1 VKNKIHQLFAS
12 TKNSIALL
20 IDPEKAMNQMNFED
34 FSRKIDSSK
43 IDFLLI
49 GGSTANRAELNNTI
63 NLLKTHCKKPII
75 IFPGSPDQISEKADA
90 LLFLS
95 LISGRN
101 PDYLIES
108 QIESAI
114 EIYNLNLECIPT
126 SYLLIDGLTESAVA
140 KVSKTEPIPIE
151 NPDLIYK
158 TALAGKLLGHSVTYL
173 EAGSGAKRSVPVEIA
188 KKISTLDTILII
200 GGGIKSISQIEEFH
214 KAGTDVVV
222 IGNHLENN
230 PEFLNEINNY
240 KTQSLLN

>member
-126 SYLLIDGLTESAVA
+126 SYLLIDGLTESAVL
-140 KVSKTEPIPIE
+140 KVS

-240 KTQSLLN
+240 KIQSLLN

>member
-1 VKNKIHQLFAS
+1 
-12 TKNSIALL
+12 
-20 IDPEKAMNQMNFED
+20 
-34 FSRKIDSSK
+34 
-43 IDFLLI
+43 
-49 GGSTANRAELNNTI
+49 
-63 NLLKTHCKKPII
+63 
-75 IFPGSPDQISEKADA
+75 
-90 LLFLS
+90 
-95 LISGRN
+95 
-101 PDYLIES
+101 
-108 QIESAI
+108 
-114 EIYNLNLECIPT
+114 
-126 SYLLIDGLTESAVA
+126 LIDGLTESSVL